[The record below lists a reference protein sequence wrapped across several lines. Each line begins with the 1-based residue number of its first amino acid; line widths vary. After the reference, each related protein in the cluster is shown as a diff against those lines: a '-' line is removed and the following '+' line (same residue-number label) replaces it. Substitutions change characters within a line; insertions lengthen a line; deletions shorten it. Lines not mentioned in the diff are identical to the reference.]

1 MRLQELCDGIV
12 DDVDGALACALV
24 DLETGLSLASK
35 IAPGGIL
42 NPVAME
48 AISAAGA
55 DYFRGKAVR
64 RLEGAMSTPGE
75 SGSSFVTEIQT
86 TTEDTYHFMSVVP
99 GQANTLMILI
109 TDKTANLGLGWI
121 SMRESLARVMDDDG
135 EPQGQVDAFPRGRGN
150 TNQPAGCG
158 NVQHILA
165 RRTRLSTVSALARFQ
180 GSSPV
185 ATARQAT
192 DGRLAPDSA

>member
-12 DDVDGALACALV
+12 DDVDGGLACALV
-24 DLETGLSLASK
+24 DLETGLPLASK

-48 AISAAGA
+48 AIAAAGA

-64 RLEGAMSTPGE
+64 RLEGAMSTGGE

-99 GQANTLMILI
+99 GQANTLMLPLHVGGSG
-109 TDKTANLGLGWI
+109 TGKHAHDPDHRQDRQLGSGLDI
-121 SMRESLARVMDDDG
+121 HA
-135 EPQGQVDAFPRGRGN
+135 
-150 TNQPAGCG
+150 
-158 NVQHILA
+158 
-165 RRTRLSTVSALARFQ
+165 
-180 GSSPV
+180 
-185 ATARQAT
+185 
-192 DGRLAPDSA
+192 

>member
-1 MRLQELCDGIV
+1 MGIPAGGEGQVRLQELCDGIV

-24 DLETGLSLASK
+24 DLETGLPLAST

-42 NPVAME
+42 NPVSME
-48 AISAAGA
+48 AIAAAGA

-121 SMRESLARVMDDDG
+121 SMREALARVMDDDG
-135 EPQGQVDAFPRGRGN
+135 EPLGQIGAFPGGRETPTNVQDVEMFNTSWRGGRGY
-150 TNQPAGCG
+150 
-158 NVQHILA
+158 
-165 RRTRLSTVSALARFQ
+165 RR
-180 GSSPV
+180 SP
-185 ATARQAT
+185 R
-192 DGRLAPDSA
+192 